1 LRFDASNF
9 QRGGRGPRGR
19 PGGRT
24 LVRGI
29 CLALA
34 VVAVSPLASGTFLAA
49 VVPAL
54 SPFVALGSMLATR
67 SVHALAWVGLI
78 VGVALLLHHRLFC
91 RWVCPAGLCFDGAA
105 WLGQRCGR
113 RTGRVPRLGPW
124 VLGLTLGGACLGYPV
139 FLWLDPLARF
149 AGLGVLGG
157 HGSVVGLVFLV
168 GSFVALLLLAL
179 LSPQLWCT
187 RLCPLGTLQD
197 LPSWLSQSLRSGLRP
212 RRNDGTSG
220 SRVSGHNVA
229 AHPRSMGVP
238 PMSSTAVPAVS
249 RSDMLPG
256 TNSENHEQGQ
266 VPARMH
272 PCFGI
277 RAHAARGQDVRAT
290 MATQGHHRQSLA
302 RRTLLAVGAGAVGA
316 AALRSGYPGK
326 PGPFRPPGALAEPVF
341 GGVCTRCGNCVR
353 ACPSGIIE
361 HDLKP
366 GGWASLLTP
375 VLRFRRDYCREDCVR
390 CTEVCP
396 SGALVRMSPEDK
408 KNVRLGLPQ
417 VDMSVCLLAQDR
429 ECSLCRSQC
438 PYDAVRY
445 LWSETDYTL
454 TPQVDAEK
462 CTGCG
467 ACEAACPTTPRKA
480 IVVLPV

>member
-1 LRFDASNF
+1 LRLDASNLEPEL
-9 QRGGRGPRGR
+9 RDPRGR
-19 PGGRT
+19 SGGRT

-34 VVAVSPLASGTFLAA
+34 VVAVSPLVSGTFLAA
-49 VVPAL
+49 AVPAL

-67 SVHALAWVGLI
+67 SVHTLAWVGLI
-78 VGVALLLHHRLFC
+78 IGAAVLLRRRLFC

-105 WLGQRCGR
+105 WLGQRWGR
-113 RTGRVPRLGPW
+113 RIGRFPRLGPW
-124 VLGLTLGGACLGYPV
+124 ILGLTLGGACLGYPV

-157 HGSVVGLVFLV
+157 HGSVVGLIFLV
-168 GSFVALLLLAL
+168 GTFAALLLLAL
-179 LSPQLWCT
+179 LSPHLWCT

-197 LPSWLSQSLRSGLRP
+197 WLSWPSHSLRSGLRP
-212 RRNDGTSG
+212 RRNDGISASG
-220 SRVSGHNVA
+220 VSDHNVA

-238 PMSSTAVPAVS
+238 AVS
-249 RSDMLPG
+249 PSDILPG
-256 TNSENHEQGQ
+256 TDSANHEPGP
-266 VPARMH
+266 VPERMH
-272 PCFGI
+272 PHSGI
-277 RAHAARGQDVRAT
+277 RAHAARGQDARAT
-290 MATQGHHRQSLA
+290 MATQGHQRQSLA
-302 RRTLLAVGAGAVGA
+302 RRTLLAIGAGAVGA
-316 AALRSGYPGK
+316 AALRSGSPGK
-326 PGPFRPPGALAEPVF
+326 PGPLRPPGALAEPVF

-353 ACPSGIIE
+353 ACPGGIIE

-396 SGALVRMSPEDK
+396 SGALVRVSLENK
-408 KNVRLGLPQ
+408 KTVRLGLPRI
-417 VDMSVCLLAQDR
+417 DMNVCLLAQDR
-429 ECSLCRSQC
+429 ECSLCRSRC

-454 TPQVDAEK
+454 TPEVDPEK

-467 ACEAACPTTPRKA
+467 ACEAACPTAPRKA
-480 IVVLPV
+480 IVVLPA